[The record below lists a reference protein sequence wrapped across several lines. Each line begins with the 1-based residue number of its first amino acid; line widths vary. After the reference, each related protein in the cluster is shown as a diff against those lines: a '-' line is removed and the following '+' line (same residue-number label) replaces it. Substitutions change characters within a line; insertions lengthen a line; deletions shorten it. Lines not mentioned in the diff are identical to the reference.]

1 VEDPEA
7 EVKSKKGQSLVLN
20 KLKLKKINPQQEL

>member
-1 VEDPEA
+1 VEDPEG

-20 KLKLKKINPQQEL
+20 KLKLKKKNPPQEL